1 MQEILNELCIKKGL
15 PKSIENKIMLNLRH
29 PIAEIFE
36 NSEEIIIAKQLFFDE
51 SLIEIY
57 HLFVEDI
64 LTFNGMYDISKMEW
78 NIEMEWNNI
87 YLVRKKNFLKRFIQY
102 LKFRSSLILSLPIL
116 FPLQISTRNILLKYQ
131 HEMLC
136 SMENITKNKIK

>member
-87 YLVRKKNFLKRFIQY
+87 YLVRKKNFLKIF
-102 LKFRSSLILSLPIL
+102 
-116 FPLQISTRNILLKYQ
+116 
-131 HEMLC
+131 C
-136 SMENITKNKIK
+136 KNSQFVG